1 MKPVIITLGL
11 FFAMKLIYGF
21 WGDYYS
27 DYWSVVYYLFNYLM
41 MGTIFLY
48 LYNRGRSVMERN
60 FFLLAAVYFIALLL
74 LHLVC
79 LVKIELYSTLVSGAG
94 YYGVGAVILTLGILY
109 IRFKLK
115 KPCRRNLDKK
125 HSS

>member
-1 MKPVIITLGL
+1 MKLVIISLGL

-27 DYWSVVYYLFNYLM
+27 THWDVVYYIVNYFMMISLFWYMYLQAE
-41 MGTIFLY
+41 T
-48 LYNRGRSVMERN
+48 VMQRY
-60 FFLLAAVYFIALLL
+60 FFILALVYFSALLL

-79 LVKIELYSTLVSGAG
+79 LVKIDLYSTLVSNVG
-94 YYGVGAVILTLGILY
+94 YYGVGAIVLTIGILY

-115 KPCRRNLDKK
+115 KPCRKKLDKNYYL
-125 HSS
+125 